1 MGIFFMQ
8 LSKQQQLSLRHYR
21 IFPDVL
27 LGTLKLP
34 YFKTDHLNK
43 DVIKLTRSKLKLFLG
58 QYQTTAFI
66 LE

>member
-1 MGIFFMQ
+1 MQ
-8 LSKQQQLSLRHYR
+8 LSKQQQLSLRCYR
-21 IFPDVL
+21 IFPYVL
-27 LGTLKLP
+27 LGILNLP

-43 DVIKLTRSKLKLFLG
+43 DVIKLTGSKLKLFLG